1 MSRKTR
7 RGFSLVELLV
17 VIAIIGVLIA
27 LLLPAVQQAREAAR
41 RTQCQNNLKQL
52 GIAIHSYHD
61 AHNCFPPGFM
71 GDPDDFCSTLNP
83 QRTGWGWGAF
93 ILPFVDGSNFYNQLD
108 VNRTQTVCSIPEGPQ
123 ADPTIGSADLQ
134 DTVLPVYVCPS
145 AADPDNN
152 HGREEGGHAK
162 SNYAGVAGMDWDGVD
177 EMGLK
182 SVFVDG
188 TQFVSKMGETTDGTS
203 NTLMVGERF
212 RRDADE
218 NLKLQTPPLEY
229 NGAYWL
235 GVAPDTRA
243 AQCVGRLGLAG
254 TPWSVMSIN
263 GESINAFASRH
274 EGGAHFLVSDGSVR
288 FFSENAD
295 QDTMSRLGTM
305 NDGTATQVP

>member
-1 MSRKTR
+1 MIRSSK

-17 VIAIIGVLIA
+17 VIALIAILIA

-52 GIAIHSYHD
+52 GLAIHNYHD
-61 AHNCFPPGFM
+61 THNCYPPGFM

-83 QRTGWGWGAF
+83 ARTGWGWGTF
-93 ILPFVDGSNFYNQLD
+93 ILPYVDQQNLYNELD
-108 VNRTQTVCSIPEGPQ
+108 VNRKQTVCSIPEAQQ
-123 ADPTIGSADLQ
+123 ADPQIGNATLQ
-134 DTVLPVYVCPS
+134 DMVLSVYVCPS

-152 HGREEGGHAK
+152 HGRENGGHAK

-188 TQFVSKMGETTDGTS
+188 TQYVSKMSDSSDGAS

-212 RRDADE
+212 RRDADD
-218 NLKLQTPPLEY
+218 NLRLQSPPLEY

-235 GVAPDTRA
+235 GIAPDTRA

-254 TPWSVMSIN
+254 SAWSVMSIN

-274 EGGAHFLVSDGSVR
+274 EGGAYFLISDGSVR

-305 NDGTATQVP
+305 NDGESVQVP